1 MNIKVIEEKENPFF
15 ERKELTLE
23 LTHEGAAT
31 PPKDRLLEEMSSK
44 YKVEKDFILIDYIF
58 SKKGV
63 NKSIAKVKVYKKKP
77 KIKKKKEKLE
87 KKPKEQKAE
96 KAKPEEGK
104 EKVKEKKIEKEP
116 KPEEKKKEEK
126 SEAQTS

>member
-31 PPKDRLLEEMSSK
+31 PPKDRLLEEISSK
-44 YKVEKDFILIDYIF
+44 YKVEKDFIVIDYIF

-77 KIKKKKEKLE
+77 KIKKKKEKIKE
-87 KKPKEQKAE
+87 KPKEEEPKKEKPEKE
-96 KAKPEEGK
+96 KA
-104 EKVKEKKIEKEP
+104 KVKEKKIEKEP

-126 SEAQTS
+126 K